1 LTRAHLLIC
10 RGPDCMSRG
19 AQATYTA
26 FTRELA
32 ALGLS
37 EDEVVQT
44 QCGCVGP
51 MCGSG
56 PTVCVYPEG
65 TWYGAVTADD
75 APEIVREHIGEGRP
89 VERLIVQRL
98 EGSAQ

>member
-1 LTRAHLLIC
+1 
-10 RGPDCMSRG
+10 MSRG

-32 ALGLS
+32 ALGLPD
-37 EDEVVQT
+37 DEVVQT

-65 TWYGAVTADD
+65 TWYGAVGADD
-75 APEIVREHIGEGRP
+75 APEIVREHIGAGRP
-89 VERLIVQRL
+89 VERLTVQRL
-98 EGSAQ
+98 EGTAP

>member
-1 LTRAHLLIC
+1 MTRAHVLIC
-10 RGPDCMSRG
+10 RGPDCLSRG
-19 AQATYTA
+19 GQETYTA

-32 ALGLS
+32 ALGLP

-65 TWYGAVTADD
+65 VWYGAVTADD
-75 APEIVREHIGEGRP
+75 AGEVVREHIAGGRP
-89 VERLIVQRL
+89 VERLVRGRL
-98 EGSAQ
+98 EGRA

>member
-1 LTRAHLLIC
+1 MTRAHLLIC

-19 AQATYTA
+19 AQDTYTA
-26 FTRELA
+26 FTREMAL
-32 ALGLS
+32 LGLP

-56 PTVCVYPEG
+56 PTVCVYPDG
-65 TWYGAVTADD
+65 VWYGGVDSGGAR
-75 APEIVREHIGEGRP
+75 EIVTQHIRDGRP
-89 VERLIVQRL
+89 VERLVAGRL
-98 EGSAQ
+98 EAGG

>member
-1 LTRAHLLIC
+1 LTRAHVLIC

-32 ALGLS
+32 ALGLPD
-37 EDEVVQT
+37 DEVVQT

-65 TWYGAVTADD
+65 TWYGAVGADD
-75 APEIVREHIGEGRP
+75 APEIVREHIGAGRP
-89 VERLIVQRL
+89 VERLTVQRL
-98 EGSAQ
+98 EGTAP

>member
-1 LTRAHLLIC
+1 
-10 RGPDCMSRG
+10 MSRG

-32 ALGLS
+32 AS
-37 EDEVVQT
+37 ELADDEVVQT

-65 TWYGAVTADD
+65 TWYGAVTPDD
-75 APEIVREHIGEGRP
+75 AGEIVREHIGEGRP
-89 VERLIVQRL
+89 VERLIVTRL
-98 EGSAQ
+98 EGNAP